1 MEEKKETRGGDRR
14 SGTGVKTARMFGYK
28 YTPEEY
34 DEMTRALEELK
45 AKTGKTTSAILYEL
59 LTSKLRRELND

>member
-1 MEEKKETRGGDRR
+1 MKEKKENRGGDRR

-28 YTPEEY
+28 YTPEEHK
-34 DEMTRALEELK
+34 EMTRALEELK

-59 LTSKLRRELND
+59 LVNEQI